1 MGKHHTE
8 EAVIPILLRKGLTV
22 KEYDYDEQGVK
33 SLVKQIGIP
42 TGMQLGIRILGK
54 LDFMRIKGWKVI
66 NKDDMKNPNVE
77 YRLIPGNII
86 WGCLLVETIIAP
98 IYFFGFSI
106 YEPIGSK
113 TTVEKGVINNTQS

>member
-8 EAVIPILLRKGLTV
+8 ETVIPILLRKGLTV

-42 TGMQLGIRILGK
+42 TEMQLGIRILGK

-66 NKDDMKNPNVE
+66 NKNDMKV
-77 YRLIPGNII
+77 
-86 WGCLLVETIIAP
+86 
-98 IYFFGFSI
+98 
-106 YEPIGSK
+106 
-113 TTVEKGVINNTQS
+113 VEKVQRKKSDKKEQSDKMKDSFKKKKFFAKKKIK